1 MSDPAQ
7 QGSND
12 LPFEFRPL
20 PVSAELQQQHWKNIE
35 AALESEPFT
44 VFRQRRWLPFAV
56 AAFSI
61 AVVAFAIWYFGMADH
76 VKQEYRTGFAQ
87 IKNITLPDG
96 SIVVLNANSTLKIP
110 SNWNAEA
117 DRQVWLDGE
126 AFFQVEK
133 KPATLQKFIVH
144 AKDLDVSVLGTRF
157 NVNTRHEQ
165 STVALEEGKVLL
177 TAKGQLQ
184 QILQSSKGKSVIEMT
199 PGLVVAASKNG
210 IAIHEEKEVILHS
223 GWVRNEWH
231 FNNTRLDEIA
241 TMIEDVYGY
250 HLQINDDD
258 LKQRTIT
265 GDLRAANIQE
275 LVNVLEVA
283 FKLNMTIEKK
293 TIQISLP

>member
-1 MSDPAQ
+1 MSDPVQ

-20 PVSAELQQQHWKNIE
+20 PVSTELQQQHWKNIE
-35 AALESEPFT
+35 AALESNAFPAS
-44 VFRQRRWLPFAV
+44 RLRRWWPMV
-56 AAFSI
+56 IAASSV
-61 AVVAFAIWYFGMADH
+61 AVVAIAIWYLGMADPIQ
-76 VKQEYRTGFAQ
+76 QEYRTGFAQ

-96 SIVVLNANSTLKIP
+96 SKVVLNANSTLKIP
-110 SNWNAEA
+110 SNWNTEA
-117 DRQVWLDGE
+117 DRQVWLEGE

-133 KPATLQKFIVH
+133 KPATRQKFVVH

-157 NVNTRHEQ
+157 NVNTRHDQ

-177 TAKGQLQ
+177 TGKGSLQ
-184 QILQSSKGKSVIEMT
+184 QIMQRSSGNAVLEMT
-199 PGLVVAASKNG
+199 PGQVVAASQNG
-210 IAIHEEKEVILHS
+210 VVVHEEKEVVVHS
-223 GWVRNEWH
+223 GWVRNELH

-250 HLQINDDD
+250 HLQINDPA
-258 LKQRTIT
+258 LKERTIS